1 MYGFILDFLHVL
13 YQIETLTFG
22 KVLVSFIGANGHQ
35 IKEEHDFSSKD
46 RWTDK
51 GGKLKSGTFTSR
63 IL

>member
-1 MYGFILDFLHVL
+1 MGSFWTSYMYYIRLRLSL
-13 YQIETLTFG
+13 FG